1 MRDCCK
7 TCRHRLEL
15 VRYDYSKGG
24 CEHTSLDGFACTA
37 LAYEGTVVW
46 MVELEEDQK
55 CEAYEPED
63 GE

>member
-7 TCRHRLEL
+7 TCRHRLDL
-15 VRYDYSKGG
+15 VKFDYARGG
-24 CEHTSLDGFACTA
+24 CEHTNVEGYACTA

-46 MVELEEDQK
+46 MVGLEEDQK